1 MTYDHIVVG
10 AGIVGAATA
19 RALAEAGSSVLLV
32 EAFERGHDRGSSHG
46 ASRIFRHGYP
56 DRDYVELT
64 LRARDGW
71 RELESVSGESI
82 LELTG
87 AIDHGDPHTVSAIE
101 AALAETGLPTE
112 RLSAKDA
119 SERWPGLH
127 FETDVLFAPS
137 GGRLRADVAIEAMLT
152 LAERAGAEL
161 RFGAPVEQI
170 EVTDAGVAV
179 TVGGERVEARGLVV
193 AAGSWTP
200 ALIGDWLAAQGSP
213 LPAVRVTEEQPAH
226 FPELARAGRHLAEH
240 PEVGLSRPE
249 HPDLEHPDAGG
260 ARLDWPSFVHYREPG
275 ADGVASPGVY
285 GLFTPGEGVKVGLH
299 GNGPTV
305 DPSNRDRTIDPA
317 RLAELTAYVAKWV
330 PGVDATAP
338 SPISCLYDNTETE
351 DFVLDRVGP
360 ITVAT
365 GFAGHGF
372 KFGPVLG
379 ELLAALALNG
389 TPAPERFRLSH

>member
-19 RALAEAGSSVLLV
+19 RALAESGSSVLLV

-46 ASRIFRHGYP
+46 ASRIFRHGYV
-56 DRDYVELT
+56 DRDYVELS

-71 RELESVSGESI
+71 RELESASGQRI

-87 AIDHGDPHTVSAIE
+87 AIDHGDPGTVSAIE
-101 AALAETGLPTE
+101 AALAEAGLPTE
-112 RLSAKDA
+112 RLTADA
-119 SERWPGLH
+119 GAARWPGLH

-137 GGRLRADVAIEAMLT
+137 GGRLRADVAVEAMLT
-152 LAERAGAEL
+152 VAERAGAEL
-161 RFGAPVEQI
+161 RFSAPVEQL

-179 TVGGERVEARGLVV
+179 TVGGDRIEARGLVV

-226 FPELARAGRHLAEH
+226 FPE
-240 PEVGLSRPE
+240 RPVA
-249 HPDLEHPDAGG
+249 EHPDAGS
-260 ARLDWPSFVHYREPG
+260 AHFDWPSFVHYREPG

-285 GLFTPGEGVKVGLH
+285 GLLTPGEGVKVGLH

-305 DPSNRDRTIDPA
+305 DPSNRDRTIDPV
-317 RLAELTAYVAKWV
+317 RLAQLTAYVAEWV
-330 PGVDATAP
+330 PGVDAAAP
-338 SPISCLYDNTETE
+338 SPISCLYDNTGTE

-360 ITVAT
+360 VTVAT
-365 GFAGHGF
+365 GFSGHGF

-379 ELLAALALNG
+379 DLLAALALHG
-389 TPAPERFRLSH
+389 TPAPERFRLPR

>member
-1 MTYDHIVVG
+1 MTYDHIVIG

-19 RALAEAGSSVLLV
+19 RALAEAGSSMLLV

-46 ASRIFRHGYP
+46 SSRIFRHGYP

-87 AIDHGDPHTVSAIE
+87 AIDHGDPDTVAAIE

-112 RLSAKDA
+112 RLSAEDA
-119 SERWPGLH
+119 TERWPGLH

-152 LAERAGAEL
+152 AAARAGTEL

-179 TVGGERVEARGLVV
+179 TVAGERVKARGLVV

-226 FPELARAGRHLAEH
+226 FPE
-240 PEVGLSRPE
+240 
-249 HPDLEHPDAGG
+249 HPDAGPPRADG
-260 ARLDWPSFVHYREPG
+260 SRYDWPSFVHYREPG
-275 ADGVASPGVY
+275 ADGVASPSVY
-285 GLFTPGEGVKVGLH
+285 GLLTPGEGVKVGLH
-299 GNGPTV
+299 GTGPAV

-317 RLAELTAYVAKWV
+317 RLAELTAYVAEWV

-360 ITVAT
+360 VTVAT
-365 GFAGHGF
+365 GFSGHGF

-379 ELLAALALNG
+379 DLLAALALNG
-389 TPAPERFRLSH
+389 TPAPERFRLASGRWSPDQ